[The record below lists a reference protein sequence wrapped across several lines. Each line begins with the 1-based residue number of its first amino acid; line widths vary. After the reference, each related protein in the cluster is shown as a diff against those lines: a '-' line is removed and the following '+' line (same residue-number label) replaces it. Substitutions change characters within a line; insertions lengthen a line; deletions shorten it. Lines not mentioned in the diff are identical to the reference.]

1 MQTAALS
8 RRLRNH
14 VVTKGRCRQAPRQR
28 VASHN
33 TRSCSRPARR
43 GAPAPWPDTSSAA
56 CAHIPVR
63 ASFVSHARC
72 AWTHGTASAR
82 SAPRACTRAAHA
94 YTAACALCAH
104 AWRLHARKRVGL
116 TLRVQAE
123 PASLPRQ
130 SQQKAVS
137 RNKHRGD
144 PDDTGRARMR
154 APVTPPGKASPS
166 GLRPDTPSAGHP
178 FPLLTR
184 CRRRRRACPA
194 EAEPDTWS
202 AAPCSPI
209 RSQAA

>member
-43 GAPAPWPDTSSAA
+43 DAPAPWPDPSSAA

-63 ASFVSHARC
+63 ACFGNNARC
-72 AWTHGTASAR
+72 AWARMIASAR
-82 SAPRACTRAAHA
+82 SPPRARTRAAHA
-94 YTAACALCAH
+94 YTAACALRAH

-123 PASLPRQ
+123 LATLPRRLQ
-130 SQQKAVS
+130 PKAVS
-137 RNKHRGD
+137 RSKDRGD
-144 PDDTGRARMR
+144 PDDTVRARVP
-154 APVTPPGKASPS
+154 APVT
-166 GLRPDTPSAGHP
+166 
-178 FPLLTR
+178 
-184 CRRRRRACPA
+184 
-194 EAEPDTWS
+194 
-202 AAPCSPI
+202 
-209 RSQAA
+209 